1 MENQASRD
9 IAYMQMALNLA
20 KLGEGTTSPNP
31 MVGAVIVKDGIVLGK
46 GWHKKAGLPHAEPEA
61 ITDVA
66 KEQKGEL
73 KGATIY
79 VTLEP
84 CCHTNKRTPPCAHE
98 LLKHGFARV
107 VVACLDPNPQ
117 VAGNGIKILEA
128 AGIECKVGVL
138 EEESKELNRIFF
150 KSMQS
155 NLPFVHLKLAQTL
168 DGKLSTMTGDSKW
181 ITDESA
187 RKMVHAFRKRYDGV
201 MVGRKTLNNDDP
213 SLNIRFGLDD
223 SGKIP
228 YRIVMG
234 SISKMDPLSKVF
246 NDQHTKKTIIV
257 TTGVDYQSAPDD
269 VVKFFTEKQ
278 IRIVFAKCENNEI
291 VIEDAMAQL
300 KAIGVQSI
308 LVEGGGML
316 ASTIL
321 KKQLADKM
329 TIFVAPK
336 ILGNG
341 IGYYDEQLDSM
352 ADALNFKN
360 VEVKNIGSQAMFEID
375 TRS

>member
-61 ITDVA
+61 IADVA
-66 KEQKGEL
+66 EEHKDEL

-128 AGIECKVGVL
+128 AGIECEVGVL
-138 EEESKELNRIFF
+138 EQESMELNRVFF
-150 KSMQS
+150 KSMKS

-187 RKMVHAFRKRYDGV
+187 RKMVHSFRKRYDGV

-246 NDQHTKKTIIV
+246 NDQYTKKTIIV
-257 TTGVDYQSAPDD
+257 TTGADYQSAPDD

-278 IRIVFAKCENNEI
+278 IRIVFAKCERNEI
-291 VIEDAMAQL
+291 VIEDALAQL
-300 KAIGVQSI
+300 KAIGVHSI

>member
-61 ITDVA
+61 ISDVA
-66 KEQKGEL
+66 EEQKSEL

-138 EEESKELNRIFF
+138 EEESKDLNRVFF

-155 NLPFVHLKLAQTL
+155 KLPFVHLKLAQTL

-181 ITDESA
+181 ITDEKA

-257 TTGVDYQSAPDD
+257 TTGADYQSAPDD

-360 VEVKNIGSQAMFEID
+360 VKVKNIGSQAMFEID

>member
-9 IAYMQMALNLA
+9 IAYMRMALELA
-20 KLGEGTTSPNP
+20 KKGEGQTSPNP
-31 MVGAVIVKDGIVLGK
+31 MVGAVIVKDGIILGK

-61 ITDVA
+61 IADVRDYH
-66 KEQKGEL
+66 KSEL

-84 CCHTNKRTPPCAHE
+84 CCHTNKRTPPCTNAI
-98 LLKHGFARV
+98 LKNGFARV

-138 EEESKELNRIFF
+138 ENEARELNEVFF
-150 KSMQS
+150 KSMTKS
-155 NLPFVHLKLAQTL
+155 LPYIHLKLAQTL
-168 DGKLSTMTGDSKW
+168 DGKLSTITGDSKW
-181 ITDESA
+181 ITDENA
-187 RKMVHAFRKRYDGV
+187 RKIVHAFRKKYDAV

-213 SLNIRFGLDD
+213 SLNIRFGLDE
-223 SGKIP
+223 SKKIP

-234 SISKMDPLSKVF
+234 SISKMDPLSKIF
-246 NDQHTKKTIIV
+246 NDEHTHKTIII
-257 TTGVDYQSAPDD
+257 TTGSDYQSAADD
-269 VVKFFTEKQ
+269 VVKFFTDKK
-278 IRIVFAKCENNEI
+278 IRIVFAKSDNNEI
-291 VIEDAMAQL
+291 VIEDAFAQL
-300 KAIGVQSI
+300 KAIGVHSI

-316 ASTIL
+316 ASSIL
-321 KKQLADKM
+321 KNNLADKM

-336 ILGNG
+336 ILGDG
-341 IGYYDEQLDSM
+341 IGYYDEKLDSM
-352 ADALNFKN
+352 SQALNFQN

-375 TRS
+375 PRS

>member
-61 ITDVA
+61 ISDVA
-66 KEQKGEL
+66 VDQKAEL

-138 EEESKELNRIFF
+138 EEESKELNRVFF

-155 NLPFVHLKLAQTL
+155 KLPFVHLKLAQTL

-223 SGKIP
+223 NGKIP

-257 TTGVDYQSAPDD
+257 TTGADYQSAPDD

-278 IRIVFAKCENNEI
+278 IRIVFAKCDSNEI

-321 KKQLADKM
+321 KKKLADKM

>member
-61 ITDVA
+61 IADVA
-66 KEQKGEL
+66 EEQKGEL

-128 AGIECKVGVL
+128 AGIECEVGVL
-138 EEESKELNRIFF
+138 EQESMELNRVFF
-150 KSMQS
+150 KSMKS

-187 RKMVHAFRKRYDGV
+187 RKMVHSFRKRYDGV

-246 NDQHTKKTIIV
+246 NDQYTKKTIIV
-257 TTGVDYQSAPDD
+257 TTGADYQSAPDD

-278 IRIVFAKCENNEI
+278 IRIVFAKCERNEI
-291 VIEDAMAQL
+291 VIEDALAQL
-300 KAIGVQSI
+300 KAIGVHSI